1 MNIGSMENKGIE
13 INLSTR
19 QQIGDFHYELNGNFS
34 LNRNKVLS
42 LGDEDAPII
51 KEESSGKGHY
61 ITQVG
66 SPVGC
71 HYLLVQDGIFHNTE
85 EMETYPHF
93 DETLVGDFRFVDA
106 DGDGVLEKDDDR
118 QIVGNYMPD
127 FYYGFG
133 FQLGYKGFDL
143 VANFQGVYG
152 NEILNL
158 ERRYLCNM
166 EASFNMMKESLQ
178 RFPYGE
184 LNRATRKSTGNNGA
198 CTSTFHIEDGSYLRL
213 QTLSLGYT
221 FPNRLMKKAGLSNF
235 RIYLQGSNLL
245 TFTNYTGYNPEVNK
259 RADDA
264 LRPGEDYCS
273 YPLPRTFTLGLSF
286 NL

>member
-1 MNIGSMENKGIE
+1 M
-13 INLSTR
+13 
-19 QQIGDFHYELNGNFS
+19 
-34 LNRNKVLS
+34 
-42 LGDEDAPII
+42 
-51 KEESSGKGHY
+51 
-61 ITQVG
+61 
-66 SPVGC
+66 
-71 HYLLVQDGIFHNTE
+71 
-85 EMETYPHF
+85 
-93 DETLVGDFRFVDA
+93 GDFRFVDT
-106 DGDGVLEKDDDR
+106 DGDGILEKDDDR

-166 EASFNMMKESLQ
+166 EASFNMMRESLQ

-221 FPNRLMKKAGLSNF
+221 FPNRWLQKAKISNL
-235 RIYLQGSNLL
+235 RLYLQGSNLL
-245 TFTNYTGYNPEVNK
+245 TFTNYTGYNPEVNR

-273 YPLPRTFTLGLSF
+273 YPIPRTFTLGLSF